1 MIRVLP
7 IILLFCSLTTIAHSQ
22 ESAYDSIVRI
32 TTREL
37 VNTDPEKALEN
48 YQYLYEISENDAQRI
63 RSLNLKG
70 GLLLY
75 FGIRDEALNIF

>member
-1 MIRVLP
+1 MIRVLS
-7 IILLFCSLTTIAHSQ
+7 IILLYCSLNTLAFSQ

-37 VNTDPEKALEN
+37 VNTNPEEALEN
-48 YQYLYEISENDAQRI
+48 FQYLYEISENNAQRI

-75 FGIRDEALNIF
+75 FGIRD